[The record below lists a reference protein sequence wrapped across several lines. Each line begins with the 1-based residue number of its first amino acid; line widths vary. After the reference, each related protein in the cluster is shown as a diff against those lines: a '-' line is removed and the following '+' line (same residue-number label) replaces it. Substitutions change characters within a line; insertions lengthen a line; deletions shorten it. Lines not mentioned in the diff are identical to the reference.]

1 MVHYLGDY
9 ILSFTIRFI
18 PSVFQ
23 CSDHYEE
30 RSFSCPLP
38 SVIFLF
44 MEYILERLLNLFIWA
59 FYVRSK
65 CLWDDEIEWIDWEL
79 SSGVENIQVETAG
92 LMIKVNI

>member
-1 MVHYLGDY
+1 
-9 ILSFTIRFI
+9 
-18 PSVFQ
+18 
-23 CSDHYEE
+23 
-30 RSFSCPLP
+30 
-38 SVIFLF
+38 